1 MVLHTTQDRLLQ
13 LVAYSIVIAA
23 FVISIAFPIVLQFT
37 EPFAVPTAV
46 YSELIVNGGH
56 LAQGASVLPPTQV
69 FWGSALSAEIQYP
82 IGSILVSVFM
92 LISGIP
98 FQYAMF
104 IPLAAIGNIIYFVLA
119 KYIFS
124 SITSNKGLVWFFSAL
139 FYLFFAVSTIEDGT
153 VGRASLGIMF
163 LAFFIY
169 VYLRFAREI
178 KVPSS
183 RSYHFGSVVILL
195 LLVLAIGFLYYFAT
209 IDIIALMML
218 IIISTTLAKSALP
231 RKRPWLEW
239 SILVIALFLFVGKTF
254 MVEQIQTTTITQMF
268 SSFVQYIGSMVGNLG
283 IKLNW
288 LNTQPTLWN
297 INLVHLDPITSFGSR
312 VFLITQ
318 YSSIIV
324 IIACIFAYRPR
335 KGQRSPKDVVWLF
348 CVFILFS
355 SFGELGYL
363 TVGPYSPLRIL
374 LWFGPIVTLSVVIGV
389 ISESDKIGKLKF
401 DKPKFVKLKLA
412 IAVLVISL
420 FCISIWGE
428 LRVATTYGIG
438 DAKPFAYENVY
449 TFSNFICTHTTNE
462 KPLVLTSDEN
472 YAANVFF
479 ISSLNNKTASV
490 IAAPLLGDA
499 ITLNEAIA
507 TGDSQVF
514 VSAMQ
519 SRQIQYLLI
528 ISDGKPIYGDVWG
541 YIINDPNTDTISQLQ
556 FALIYDDGQAQLFQ
570 VFPGSGS

>member
-1 MVLHTTQDRLLQ
+1 MVLHKTKGRRLQ

-37 EPFAVPTAV
+37 EPFAAPTAV
-46 YSELIVNGGH
+46 HSEMIVNEGH
-56 LAQGASVLPPTQV
+56 LAQGTSLLLSPQV
-69 FWGSALSAEIQYP
+69 FWGSALSVESQYP
-82 IGSILVSVFM
+82 IGSILVSVFI
-92 LISGIP
+92 LISSIP

-104 IPLAAIGNIIYFVLA
+104 FPLVAIGNIIYFVLA
-119 KYIFS
+119 RYILS
-124 SITSNKGLVWFFSAL
+124 SISNNKGLVWFFSAL
-139 FYLFFAVSTIEDGT
+139 FYLYFVVSSSAAGA

-183 RSYHFGSVVILL
+183 QSRHFGSVVILL
-195 LLVLAIGFLYYFAT
+195 LLVLAIGFEYYFAT

-218 IIISTTLAKSALP
+218 IIIFTTLAKSALP
-231 RKRPWLEW
+231 RKRPWLEC
-239 SILVIALFLFVGKTF
+239 SILVIAIFLFLGTTA
-254 MVEQIQTTTITQMF
+254 MVEQIQITTITRMF
-268 SSFVQYIGSMVGNLG
+268 SSFVQYIGSMVGLLG
-283 IKLNW
+283 IKLDW
-288 LNTQPTLWN
+288 LNTAPTLWN
-297 INLVHLDPITSFGSR
+297 INLVRFDPITSFGSR
-312 VFLITQ
+312 VLLIAQ
-318 YSSIIV
+318 YSSIIAT
-324 IIACIFAYRPR
+324 IACIFAYRPR

-355 SFGELGYL
+355 SVGELGYL
-363 TVGPYSPLRIL
+363 TAGPYSPLRL
-374 LWFGPIVTLSVVIGV
+374 LFNFGPIVTLSVVIGV
-389 ISESDKIGKLKF
+389 IPESNKIGKLKF
-401 DKPKFVKLKLA
+401 DKLKPA
-412 IAVLVISL
+412 IAVLVVLL
-420 FCISIWGE
+420 FSISIWGQ

-438 DAKPFAYENVY
+438 DAKPFAYDNVY
-449 TFSNFICTHTTNE
+449 PFSIFICTHTTNE
-462 KPLVLTSDEN
+462 KPLVLASDEN
-472 YAANVFF
+472 YAATVFF

-490 IAAPLLGDA
+490 IAEPLLGDA
-499 ITLNEAIA
+499 ITLNEAVA

-519 SRQIQYLLI
+519 YRQIQYLLI

-541 YIINDPNTDTISQLQ
+541 YVINNPKADTISQLQ

>member
-1 MVLHTTQDRLLQ
+1 
-13 LVAYSIVIAA
+13 
-23 FVISIAFPIVLQFT
+23 
-37 EPFAVPTAV
+37 
-46 YSELIVNGGH
+46 
-56 LAQGASVLPPTQV
+56 
-69 FWGSALSAEIQYP
+69 
-82 IGSILVSVFM
+82 
-92 LISGIP
+92 
-98 FQYAMF
+98 
-104 IPLAAIGNIIYFVLA
+104 
-119 KYIFS
+119 
-124 SITSNKGLVWFFSAL
+124 
-139 FYLFFAVSTIEDGT
+139 
-153 VGRASLGIMF
+153 
-163 LAFFIY
+163 
-169 VYLRFAREI
+169 
-178 KVPSS
+178 
-183 RSYHFGSVVILL
+183 VVILL